1 MTIFNGVSKIG
12 DNNLINQLEE
22 NFKTYLDYGLL
33 SIGNFINVNIPTSG
47 LYGGTYHQLK
57 TTETPG
63 YKLGQVWQSPKKDW
77 VWETGISY
85 NDGNSEN
92 FPINISGV
100 YVNNSF
106 IPGPTGEGSNGYYIN
121 YPLGEVI
128 FDKPISRNSRVEL
141 NYSYRWCQV
150 YKSSTD
156 PYWKEIQELTY
167 APASQISLKDRGD
180 YNLSANHR
188 IQLPCIIIEPIARSY
203 NEPWQLGSHTFNV
216 HQDFM
221 LHVFAENGSDKNRIV
236 DIIRLQQEQTIS
248 LYDTNKVA
256 KSGVYPLHH
265 NGSVNVDGLGY
276 FDLTREYFWNKTY
289 LKDINILE
297 MESRNKNLY
306 WCTLR
311 LTSETIV

>member
-1 MTIFNGVSKIG
+1 MNILNGVSRIG
-12 DNNLINQLEE
+12 DNNLINQLED
-22 NFKTYLDYGLL
+22 NFKAYLDYGLL
-33 SIGNFINVNIPTSG
+33 NIGNFINVNIPTSG
-47 LYGGTYHQLK
+47 LHGGTYHQLRP
-57 TTETPG
+57 TDTPG
-63 YKLGQVWQSPKKDW
+63 YKAGQVWQGPKKDW
-77 VWETGISY
+77 VWETGVY
-85 NDGNSEN
+85 YDDGNNQNYPS
-92 FPINISGV
+92 NISGI
-100 YVNNSF
+100 YMNSNF
-106 IPGPTGEGSNGYYIN
+106 VPGPTGEGSNGYHIN
-121 YPLGEVI
+121 YPLGQVI
-128 FDKPISRNSRVEL
+128 FDKPISRQSRIEL

-167 APASQISLKDRGD
+167 DFHPQITSRDKGD

-221 LHVFAENGSDKNRIV
+221 LHVFTENGSDKNKIV
-236 DIIRLQQEQTIS
+236 DIIRLQQEQTVS
-248 LYDTNKVA
+248 LYDTNKVT
-256 KSGVYPLHH
+256 KSGVYPLNHDGSINE
-265 NGSVNVDGLGY
+265 NGLEY
-276 FDLTREYFWNKTY
+276 PELTREYFWNKTY